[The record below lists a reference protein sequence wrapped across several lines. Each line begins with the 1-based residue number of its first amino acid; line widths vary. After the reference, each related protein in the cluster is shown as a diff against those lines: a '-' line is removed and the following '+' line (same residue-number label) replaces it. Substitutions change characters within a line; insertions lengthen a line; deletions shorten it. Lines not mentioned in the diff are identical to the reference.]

1 MDTLPIDLK
10 AIPANLL
17 EAIPFDIKS
26 IPLGLKAIPLT
37 GKTITATALAGLVL
51 VLLSKTVSRSLSKR
65 PPGPP
70 GKLFSGN
77 AHQLPATT
85 KEKWET
91 YMRWAEEYG
100 SPVIYYR
107 VHSKQFVVINNV
119 KAAFDLMEGRSN
131 IYSDRPM
138 AWFFMAPQLGGRGM
152 SPTNISSQHPLHK
165 TYRRMLGHG
174 LNQRA
179 VKSYSPIMREEL
191 KTLVNNIN
199 SAPEGFIAHIR
210 RLSNATSLKLAYGWP
225 MKDDNDILIEMIKE
239 AFYLAGIALQPG
251 RWAVDSWPI
260 LRFVPDW
267 FPFTGWKKTAKR
279 VATRSKEI
287 DTIPFTWAK
296 EQIAKGD
303 YVDSFASHF
312 LLPEDKHKVTPEE
325 EALIQTCATSFF
337 AGGSDTTVSAMSS
350 CVLALARHP
359 DVQRRFQAEVDKF
372 VAENNRLPITTDR
385 DDPAFAYV
393 RAVISEVE
401 RFAPVAPIGPAHR
414 LTQDDYYEGYL
425 IPKGTTIV
433 PNICSR
439 AMTRDPAVYSEPEK
453 FDPERFLPP
462 RNELEP
468 KKLVFGFGRRICP
481 GAYFA
486 ETSLFFNLT
495 NLLAIYDLKP
505 GKDDTGKVVDL
516 HKVQYKTGLT
526 SHPEPFKCNFVCRN
540 PELMARLLEE

>member
-1 MDTLPIDLK
+1 MASFSTK
-10 AIPANLL
+10 M
-17 EAIPFDIKS
+17 IPFDV
-26 IPLGLKAIPLT
+26 PLNV
-37 GKTITATALAGLVL
+37 KTAAATALAGVVL
-51 VLLSKTVSRSLSKR
+51 VLLGKLVSRSLSRR

-70 GKLFSGN
+70 GKLLSGN

-138 AWFFMAPQLGGRGM
+138 AWFFMAPQLGNRGM
-152 SPTNISSQHPLHK
+152 SPTNISSQNPLHK

-179 VKSYSPIMREEL
+179 VKNYSPIMRDEL
-191 KTLVNNIN
+191 KTLVSNIN
-199 SAPEGFIAHIR
+199 ATPENFIAHIR
-210 RLSNATSLKLAYGWP
+210 RMSNATALKLAYGWP

-251 RWAVDSWPI
+251 RWAVDSWPF

-267 FPFTGWKKTAKR
+267 FPFTGWKKTAQR
-279 VATRSKEI
+279 VAQRSKEI
-287 DTIPFTWAK
+287 DIIPFNWAK

-303 YVDSFASHF
+303 HVESFASHF
-312 LLPEDKHKVTPEE
+312 LQPEDKHTVDPKE
-325 EALIQTCATSFF
+325 EALIQTCCTSFF
-337 AGGSDTTVSAMSS
+337 AGGSDTTVSSMSS
-350 CVLALARHP
+350 CVLFLVRFP
-359 DVQRRFQAEVDKF
+359 DVQRRFQVDIDSF
-372 VAENNRLPITTDR
+372 VAENNRLPTTTDR
-385 DDPAFAYV
+385 DEPRFAYV

-401 RFAPVAPIGPAHR
+401 RYAPVAPIGPAHR
-414 LTQDDYYEGYL
+414 LTTDDYYEGYL

-433 PNICSR
+433 PNIW
-439 AMTRDPAVYSEPEK
+439 AMTRDPAVYSDPNR

-462 RNELEP
+462 RNELDP
-468 KKLVFGFGRRICP
+468 KKIVFGFGRRICP

-486 ETSLFFNLT
+486 ETTLFFHLT

-505 GKDDTGKVVDL
+505 GTDEAGRTVDL
-516 HKVQYKTGLT
+516 NQIQYKTGLT
-526 SHPEPFKCNFVCRN
+526 SHPEPFKCDFVCRN
-540 PELMARLLEE
+540 PELMARLSEE